1 MRENLEQYKVF
12 YYVVKCGGITAAA
25 EALSISQPAVSQAI
39 KQLENSVCVTLF
51 LRTAKGVR
59 LTSEGQMLYS
69 YVEKGYET
77 ILRGEMKLRE
87 MLDLE
92 AGEIRIGASDM
103 TLKYY
108 LLPYLE
114 TFHEKYPKIKVTVY
128 NSPTPETLQ
137 SMQDNKIDFGLIS
150 SPLPDKTSY
159 TAQSVRKIQDIFVAG
174 SRFHHLQGRK
184 LHFKELEELP
194 IICLEKCTS
203 TRTYVD
209 HYLYGRGVV
218 LHPEFELATS
228 DMIVQFALRNL
239 GIGCVVKDFAIE
251 ALEQEVLFEVQ
262 FERQIPERE
271 FHVVYSE
278 KQHLS
283 LAAQKLLELLV

>member
-39 KQLENSVCVTLF
+39 KQLENSVRVTLF

-77 ILRGEMKLRE
+77 ILRGETKLRE
-87 MLDLE
+87 MIDLD

-114 TFHEKYPKIKVTVY
+114 KFHEKYPKIKVTVY

-150 SPLPDKTSY
+150 SPLPGKTNLSVR
-159 TAQSVRKIQDIFVAG
+159 SVRKIRDVFVAG
-174 SRFHHLQGRK
+174 SRFHHLEGKTLR
-184 LHFKELEELP
+184 FAELETLP

-209 HYLYGRGVV
+209 AYLYSKGVT

-239 GIGCVVKDFAIE
+239 GIGCVVYDFAEE
-251 ALEQEVLFEVQ
+251 ALKGDALFELK
-262 FERQIPERE
+262 FEHQIPERDFYVAYHE
-271 FHVVYSE
+271 E
-278 KQHLS
+278 QHLS

>member
-25 EALSISQPAVSQAI
+25 QALSISQPAVSQAI
-39 KQLENSVCVTLF
+39 KQLENSAKVTLF
-51 LRTAKGVR
+51 LRTSRGVK

-69 YVEKGYET
+69 YVKEGYEQ
-77 ILRGEMKLRE
+77 ILMGEKKLKE
-87 MLDLE
+87 MIDLD

-114 TFHEKYPKIKVTVY
+114 KFHEKYPKIKVTVY

-137 SMQDNKIDFGLIS
+137 SMQENKIDFGLIS
-150 SPLPDKTSY
+150 SPLPDQTSF
-159 TAQSVRKIQDIFVAG
+159 TVRSVRKIQDIFVAG
-174 SRFHHLQGRK
+174 SRFHDLMDQSLK
-184 LHFKELEELP
+184 FQQLEELP

-209 HYLYGRGVV
+209 HYLYDKGVV

-239 GIGCVVKDFAIE
+239 GIGCVVKDFAVE
-251 ALEQEVLFEVQ
+251 ALEQNTLFELH
-262 FERQIPERE
+262 FEQQIPQRE
-271 FHVVYSE
+271 FYVAYNE

-283 LAAQKLLELLV
+283 LASQKLLELLV